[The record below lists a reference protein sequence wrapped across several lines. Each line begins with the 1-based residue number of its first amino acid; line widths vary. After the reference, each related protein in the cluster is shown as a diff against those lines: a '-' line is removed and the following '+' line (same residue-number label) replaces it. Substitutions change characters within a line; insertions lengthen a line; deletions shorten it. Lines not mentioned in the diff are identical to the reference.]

1 VLCELND
8 SNTVI
13 FGIITIKMDTSQ
25 AYSAVKSPF
34 AKLWLLLKPHK
45 KDLVSIYILAF
56 FNGLIMLSIPLGIQT
71 ITNFLMTGQVST
83 SWVVMVIVVLIGVGL
98 AYYIQVFQIKF
109 VESLRQKIF
118 LFSVFEIGSLM
129 PKWKMESI
137 DGRYAPEMVNRF
149 FDILNI
155 QGKLAKI
162 LIDFSLALFQVVF
175 GLLLLTLYNGQFA
188 FITLLSIVYFGV
200 LLRATFKKGL
210 ITSKEESE
218 HKYATAAWI
227 EEGARSL
234 ETVKLASGNHMF
246 LQKINDIT
254 TQYLQARTSHFS
266 VLLRQYNGLIW
277 YKILVIAILLI
288 LGGLLVI
295 NQQINI
301 GQFVAAEITI
311 ITIISSLE
319 KILLSVEHIY
329 DVLVSVDKVRE
340 LTTIELETSG
350 DRAIESETGLEIDIR
365 DLRYKFEDNVDFTL
379 NGIDLH
385 IQPNEKIC
393 ITGDQSSGKS
403 LLLYIL
409 ASFYQDYEGTVSVNG
424 ISMRHIHLDALR
436 DMIAEN
442 ISKAEVLE
450 HTLRE
455 NITLGKPFSD
465 AALTRI
471 LQQTGLAT
479 FAEQLPQG
487 VDTELMTE
495 DKRLTKSVRM
505 KIKLARCLAK
515 SPRLILFEDSLGRID
530 QPQRDAIRSL
540 FLEKSAPW
548 TLIAVCSN
556 PDHLHQ
562 YDRVIYMRNGRIEKI
577 VKQSA

>member
-1 VLCELND
+1 
-8 SNTVI
+8 
-13 FGIITIKMDTSQ
+13 MDTSQ

-301 GQFVAAEITI
+301 G
-311 ITIISSLE
+311 
-319 KILLSVEHIY
+319 
-329 DVLVSVDKVRE
+329 KVFG
-340 LTTIELETSG
+340 IAQ
-350 DRAIESETGLEIDIR
+350 DWAIFPSDI
-365 DLRYKFEDNVDFTL
+365 
-379 NGIDLH
+379 
-385 IQPNEKIC
+385 P
-393 ITGDQSSGKS
+393 GKS
-403 LLLYIL
+403 NINGFPMFANGQHHPSRAKYVASIVEGCRNVIGNVELAAVGDAGKLLNQLKRVVHGV
-409 ASFYQDYEGTVSVNG
+409 EWPNG
-424 ISMRHIHLDALR
+424 GA
-436 DMIAEN
+436 
-442 ISKAEVLE
+442 
-450 HTLRE
+450 
-455 NITLGKPFSD
+455 F
-465 AALTRI
+465 
-471 LQQTGLAT
+471 
-479 FAEQLPQG
+479 FLPQEG
-487 VDTELMTE
+487 GIRFLDM
-495 DKRLTKSVRM
+495 R
-505 KIKLARCLAK
+505 
-515 SPRLILFEDSLGRID
+515 RIGKHD
-530 QPQRDAIRSL
+530 
-540 FLEKSAPW
+540 
-548 TLIAVCSN
+548 
-556 PDHLHQ
+556 
-562 YDRVIYMRNGRIEKI
+562 
-577 VKQSA
+577 